1 VTVTQAAEE
10 IMAGNDAALPGDASR
25 VFLEHLERQGFF
37 QQIKDLES
45 NLKLIANELST
56 FAKSAAARLEETE
69 SLAAHLLA
77 LQAIVTVLLRH
88 TPLSDDE
95 VQKEVKTRT
104 AQLTGNP
111 EGSPTVQSVAA
122 DLLAAARR

>member
-1 VTVTQAAEE
+1 MV
-10 IMAGNDAALPGDASR
+10 GNDGALSGDASR
-25 VFLEHLERQGFF
+25 AFLEHLERQGFF

-45 NLKLIANELST
+45 NLKLIANELSS
-56 FAKSAAARLEETE
+56 FAKAASTRLEETE

-95 VQKEVKTRT
+95 VTKEVKTRT

-111 EGSPTVQSVAA
+111 DGSPTVQSVAA
-122 DLLAAARR
+122 DLLTAARR